1 MSSIFWGNDI
11 HVLYENNN
19 YLLFFP
25 KCSNTLAENLNVLV
39 RISIYFSMIYYVIS
53 LDINSFIP
61 LLLVMGLTIIMYNY
75 KKNEKYDNYNKE
87 DVKVKKLRKS
97 TPDNPMMNPVVH
109 INDGKCAD
117 INDTNIDKN
126 LVGNLS
132 YEDGELDNLN
142 LLKRNFYT
150 APVNCI
156 PNDQTEF
163 AKWLYGK
170 PNCKSGHVEECNKN
184 LDNLINLNTGS
195 F

>member
-1 MSSIFWGNDI
+1 
-11 HVLYENNN
+11 
-19 YLLFFP
+19 
-25 KCSNTLAENLNVLV
+25 
-39 RISIYFSMIYYVIS
+39 
-53 LDINSFIP
+53 
-61 LLLVMGLTIIMYNY
+61 MGLTIIMYNY